1 MIREFVEAFEQNEE
15 WVRQE
20 LKDNPPHHYID
31 IVTAAIRGITV
42 DSQIT
47 YNWMS
52 IPDHERIVE
61 IDHGDYQGTYIYV
74 IGETDYQPRDYWY
87 VRVGYGTCSGCDE
100 LQAILE
106 GGTFNELIDLTR
118 RIVQELKPMGWNHSC

>member
-1 MIREFVEAFEQNEE
+1 MIKEFVEAFEKNEA
-15 WVRQE
+15 WVRE
-20 LKDNPPHHYID
+20 YLKENRPYHYMDVI
-31 IVTAAIRGITV
+31 TAAIRGITV
-42 DSQIT
+42 DPELT
-47 YNWMS
+47 ENWLDV
-52 IPDHERIVE
+52 PDYERIVE
-61 IDHGDYQGTYIYV
+61 IDHGDYQGTLVYV
-74 IGETDYQPRDYWY
+74 IAETGYQPRDYWY